1 MANENFRTLIAKN
14 KRNTVFLFLGFGVVF
29 VGLGLSIGIVWGGYT
44 SPDATTDAA
53 GYETTSAPRQTS
65 PSQQPTQT
73 NELQEVEA
81 EVSAWR
87 GLNWPFAW
95 SVAGFAAVIAFLF
108 CIASYYGGS
117 TALLGMHGAKEIQ
130 PSDDLQLYNVVEEMC
145 LSGGLPIP
153 KIYLIED
160 GAMNAFATGRDP
172 KHAAVAITR
181 GLREK
186 LSRDELQGVM
196 AHELSHV
203 RHYDILYATLMAVL
217 VGAVILLSNV
227 FLRSLWFGGGRR
239 RSNDN
244 SGGGALQLIL
254 LIVAILLAILAPILA
269 VIIQM
274 AMSRQREYL
283 ADAGAVELSRNPS
296 GLAGAL
302 AKLSGDPTPLK
313 NANNATAPMYIVQ
326 PVMAAR
332 GEGRTKRKSGLMDTH
347 PPIDTRIE
355 RLQAMGA

>member
-1 MANENFRTLIAKN
+1 
-14 KRNTVFLFLGFGVVF
+14 
-29 VGLGLSIGIVWGGYT
+29 
-44 SPDATTDAA
+44 
-53 GYETTSAPRQTS
+53 
-65 PSQQPTQT
+65 
-73 NELQEVEA
+73 
-81 EVSAWR
+81 
-87 GLNWPFAW
+87 
-95 SVAGFAAVIAFLF
+95 VIAFIF
-108 CIASYYGGS
+108 CLASYYGGS

-130 PSDDLQLYNVVEEMC
+130 PSDDPQLYNVVEEMC

-244 SGGGALQLIL
+244 SGGGAIQVIL

-332 GEGRTKRKSGLMDTH
+332 GEGRSKRKSGLMDTH